1 MLTDR
6 GRDTALSNVVEET
19 ADGGDYCGLKY
30 SGIYRGKA
38 TDINHYRL
46 YLPEIVK
53 KSCRSTIAIKIE
65 SCKKHN
71 GFDCHPKQHNLLF
84 IQDRYGADGL
94 LFLCL
99 SRNSVGRDILSSH

>member
-6 GRDTALSNVVEET
+6 GRDTALSNIVEET

-46 YLPEIVK
+46 HLPEIDQK
-53 KSCRSTIAIKIE
+53 E
-65 SCKKHN
+65 
-71 GFDCHPKQHNLLF
+71 L
-84 IQDRYGADGL
+84 
-94 LFLCL
+94 
-99 SRNSVGRDILSSH
+99 